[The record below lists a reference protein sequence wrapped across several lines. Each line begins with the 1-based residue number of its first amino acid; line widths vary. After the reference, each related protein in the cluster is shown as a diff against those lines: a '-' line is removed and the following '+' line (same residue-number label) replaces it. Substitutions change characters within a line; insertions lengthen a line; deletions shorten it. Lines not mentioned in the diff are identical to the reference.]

1 MVFLPMC
8 DFQLLDC
15 SKHNINEIPSQND
28 SSDDTRPKIWLR
40 IPFTGKQGEFLV
52 KKLLK
57 KIQRN
62 LIQPVKFVVIYDTK
76 KISYFLPKK
85 DKIPNPSRSNIVY
98 EFTCPGCNSSYVG
111 KTERNLATRL
121 SEHSDPQK
129 SSISKHLSECEHA
142 NYILNLNHI
151 FDNLNDIND
160 SDTNKPDTP
169 LSFHNLIQANTQ
181 TLHTLKRTNSNLL
194 LFLEALYIKNRK
206 PMLNIGLK
214 ASKELV
220 VFS

>member
-1 MVFLPMC
+1 M
-8 DFQLLDC
+8 
-15 SKHNINEIPSQND
+15 
-28 SSDDTRPKIWLR
+28 
-40 IPFTGKQGEFLV
+40 V

-85 DKIPNPSRSNIVY
+85 DKILNPLRSNIVY

-121 SEHSDPQK
+121 SKHSDPQK

-169 LSFHNLIQANTQ
+169 LSFHNLIQANTLQ
-181 TLHTLKRTNSNLL
+181 TSHSQTPTSNLL
-194 LFLEALYIKNRK
+194 LFLEALYIK
-206 PMLNIGLK
+206 
-214 ASKELV
+214 
-220 VFS
+220 

>member
-1 MVFLPMC
+1 M
-8 DFQLLDC
+8 
-15 SKHNINEIPSQND
+15 
-28 SSDDTRPKIWLR
+28 
-40 IPFTGKQGEFLV
+40 GKQGEFLV

-62 LIQPVKFVVIYDTK
+62 LIQPVKLVVIYDTK

-98 EFTCPGCNSSYVG
+98 EFTCPGLSCNSSYVG

-129 SSISKHLSECEHA
+129 SSISKQMSECEHA
-142 NYILNLNHI
+142 NYILNLNYI
-151 FDNLNDIND
+151 FDNLNDTND
-160 SDTNKPDTP
+160 SDKNKPDTP

-181 TLHTLKRTNSNLL
+181 TLHTLKHTNSNLL
-194 LFLEALYIKNRK
+194 LFLEALYIEYRK
-206 PMLNIGLK
+206 PVLNIGLK
-214 ASKELV
+214 ASKELL

>member
-1 MVFLPMC
+1 M
-8 DFQLLDC
+8 
-15 SKHNINEIPSQND
+15 
-28 SSDDTRPKIWLR
+28 
-40 IPFTGKQGEFLV
+40 GKQGEFLV
-52 KKLLK
+52 KKLLR

-62 LIQPVKFVVIYDTK
+62 LTQPVKFVVIYDTK

-85 DKIPNPSRSNIVY
+85 DKIPNTSRSNLVY
-98 EFTCPGCNSSYVG
+98 EFTCPGCNGSYIG

-129 SSISKHLSECEHA
+129 SSIAKHLSECEHA

-151 FDNLNDIND
+151 FDNLNDIIGKN
-160 SDTNKPDTP
+160 TNKPDTP
-169 LSFHNLIQANTQ
+169 LSRHNLIMTNTQ
-181 TLHTLKRTNSNLL
+181 TLHTLKHTNSNLL
-194 LFLEALYIKNRK
+194 LFFEALFIKYRN
-206 PMLNIGLK
+206 PVLNNGLR

>member
-1 MVFLPMC
+1 M
-8 DFQLLDC
+8 
-15 SKHNINEIPSQND
+15 
-28 SSDDTRPKIWLR
+28 
-40 IPFTGKQGEFLV
+40 GKQGEFLV

-62 LIQPVKFVVIYDTK
+62 LTQPVKFVVIYDTK

-85 DKIPNPSRSNIVY
+85 KTKFLTLRVAIS
-98 EFTCPGCNSSYVG
+98 FTNLLVLVATVSYVG
-111 KTERNLATRL
+111 KTER

-129 SSISKHLSECEHA
+129 SLISKHLSECEHA

-151 FDNLNDIND
+151 FDNFNDIND

-181 TLHTLKRTNSNLL
+181 NSSHSQTHE
-194 LFLEALYIKNRK
+194 FQSPPI
-206 PMLNIGLK
+206 P
-214 ASKELV
+214 
-220 VFS
+220 

>member
-1 MVFLPMC
+1 M
-8 DFQLLDC
+8 
-15 SKHNINEIPSQND
+15 
-28 SSDDTRPKIWLR
+28 
-40 IPFTGKQGEFLV
+40 GKQGEFLV

-62 LIQPVKFVVIYDTK
+62 LTQPVKFVIYDTK

-181 TLHTLKRTNSNLL
+181 TLHILKHTNNNLL
-194 LFLEALYIKNRK
+194 LFLEALYIKYRK
-206 PMLNIGLK
+206 PVLNIGLR

>member
-1 MVFLPMC
+1 M
-8 DFQLLDC
+8 
-15 SKHNINEIPSQND
+15 
-28 SSDDTRPKIWLR
+28 
-40 IPFTGKQGEFLV
+40 GKQGEFLV

-85 DKIPNPSRSNIVY
+85 DKIPNPSRTNIVY

-129 SSISKHLSECEHA
+129 SSISKHLSEYEHA

-160 SDTNKPDTP
+160 SDTNKPDTRY
-169 LSFHNLIQANTQ
+169 LFTISFKL
-181 TLHTLKRTNSNLL
+181 TLKLFTLSNTRIPTSSYSLKLFILKEQCHISRIFFFPFFLPFYKLL
-194 LFLEALYIKNRK
+194 MDSA
-206 PMLNIGLK
+206 
-214 ASKELV
+214 
-220 VFS
+220 